1 MNFLLFLL
9 IVRYD
14 KSFQCKLIN
23 FWSFLFIRIVEL
35 MFYESNRTMSFF
47 LDAKCSLMLHRI
59 IYNFS
64 GKLIN

>member
-35 MFYESNRTMSFF
+35 MFYESNRTM
-47 LDAKCSLMLHRI
+47 
-59 IYNFS
+59 
-64 GKLIN
+64 